1 MEFFVLENRTYR
13 RESKSFILLMKLS
26 NVISLSAIDCPYSLF
41 SHSVEE
47 VVCGEWALTE
57 EDVYYHYPETVL
69 AATVILHSK
78 YFKLNFCR

>member
-47 VVCGEWALTE
+47 VVCGEWAFIEE
-57 EDVYYHYPETVL
+57 EDNEIC
-69 AATVILHSK
+69 ILPSSGNCSCSDSDSA
-78 YFKLNFCR
+78 F